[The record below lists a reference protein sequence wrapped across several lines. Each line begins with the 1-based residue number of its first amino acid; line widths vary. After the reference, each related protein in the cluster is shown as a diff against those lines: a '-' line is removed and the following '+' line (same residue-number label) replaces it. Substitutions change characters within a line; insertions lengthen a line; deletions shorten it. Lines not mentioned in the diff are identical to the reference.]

1 MLLGR
6 LRIPAAYPV
15 IIQTE
20 CSDMRHDRYSAA
32 RIATLRDP
40 DPGEIRMCGGYG
52 A

>member
-6 LRIPAAYPV
+6 LRIPAAYSV
-15 IIQTE
+15 IIQTKA
-20 CSDMRHDRYSAA
+20 SDMRRDRCSAA

-40 DPGEIRMCGGYG
+40 DVGEIQMHGGYG